1 MEYKKLQVAGCDL
14 FNLLA
19 QMNYTESDICGVKL
33 LRTGKNKRTD
43 IEILASQ
50 ITREV
55 VIALSLMNV
64 PSLNEDRYVIV
75 VQRQEGLIRNK
86 AASKDNRTLFHET
99 HIQRDFIPV
108 SKATTAEMK
117 MVNKRLKDMA
127 SQRMRV
133 GGVFGYDF
141 VS

>member
-14 FNLLA
+14 FNVLA

-50 ITREV
+50 KTREV

-86 AASKDNRTLFHET
+86 AADLL
-99 HIQRDFIPV
+99 PV
-108 SKATTAEMK
+108 
-117 MVNKRLKDMA
+117 D
-127 SQRMRV
+127 
-133 GGVFGYDF
+133 
-141 VS
+141 